1 LNQWIN
7 KSVALNDA
15 WGPGAD
21 HSLTTPLRVLP
32 QFTMRLRCV
41 RDHVGKS
48 QPAHFSVDFSSGY
61 LDDGWWGVNFVPM
74 GSQAITSISNLP
86 PWSAAQKDHYRTVID
101 AHANDFA
108 DSKAAR
114 LEGVVP
120 YVAQGV
126 VGYNKLMLF
135 YLAKAVNGPDPDLV
149 VVRVASHLT
158 PAGKVQ
164 ARQDGTG
171 HGPPH

>member
-1 LNQWIN
+1 
-7 KSVALNDA
+7 
-15 WGPGAD
+15 
-21 HSLTTPLRVLP
+21 
-32 QFTMRLRCV
+32 M
-41 RDHVGKS
+41 GKS